1 MTDRRFMRRA
11 LTHAARSEGATS
23 PNPMVGAVVVTPEG
37 VVVGQGRHE
46 RAGEPHAEVHALDA
60 AGVLARGATL
70 FVTLEPCCHTGRT
83 GPCTT
88 RIVEAGVAR
97 VVAAVTDPN
106 PAVCGAGFAELR
118 RHGITVDVGECAE
131 DAERLNRGF
140 FAVHRQSRPMVV
152 LKAAVSLDGRIARR
166 AGERT
171 TLSSKAALRRTHVL
185 RASVDALAVGAG
197 TLLVDDP
204 WLNVRECYRERP
216 LLRVIF
222 DRRLRTPPSAR
233 VFSTLSSGP
242 VIIMTSLEATAAQPG
257 RTSAL
262 EAAGAIIEAGDG
274 SVTTALAALRT
285 REVSSMLVEG
295 GAVLHAALWQAG
307 VVDRV
312 HLITAPRALGL
323 EGVPLFGGATGGTAR
338 VTPVAASLV
347 GADTWVEADVHW
359 SH

>member
-1 MTDRRFMRRA
+1 M
-11 LTHAARSEGATS
+11 
-23 PNPMVGAVVVTPEG
+23 
-37 VVVGQGRHE
+37 
-46 RAGEPHAEVHALDA
+46 
-60 AGVLARGATL
+60 
-70 FVTLEPCCHTGRT
+70 
-83 GPCTT
+83 
-88 RIVEAGVAR
+88 
-97 VVAAVTDPN
+97 
-106 PAVCGAGFAELR
+106 
-118 RHGITVDVGECAE
+118 
-131 DAERLNRGF
+131 
-140 FAVHRQSRPMVV
+140 
-152 LKAAVSLDGRIARR
+152 
-166 AGERT
+166 
-171 TLSSKAALRRTHVL
+171 
-185 RASVDALAVGAG
+185 
-197 TLLVDDP
+197 
-204 WLNVRECYRERP
+204 
-216 LLRVIF
+216 
-222 DRRLRTPPSAR
+222 
-233 VFSTLSSGP
+233 SSGP